1 MQKVGNGLWEKWHKM
16 QPQIPRVVMIG
27 DSSVGKTSI
36 VERLCKNNWKSDTM
50 PTVSTSFFVLKGDPD
65 NGQSQD
71 IQIWDTAGAERYRAL
86 NSVYY
91 HNATGGILVFDL
103 VCRESFN
110 SLSSW
115 IDEFSGLAQ
124 PGATI
129 VVVGNKYD
137 LYEEAEDKVRIE
149 EAERWCKL
157 KGLKFIITSAF
168 SGTGIQELLNYIM
181 SEISQKEISFF
192 SSAVSLDAPS
202 QKSDTGGCC
211 K

>member
-1 MQKVGNGLWEKWHKM
+1 M
-16 QPQIPRVVMIG
+16 QPQIPRIVMIG
-27 DSSVGKTSI
+27 DSSVGKTSL

-65 NGQSQD
+65 KDQSQD

-103 VCRESFN
+103 VCRDSFN

-115 IDEFSGLAQ
+115 VDEFSGLAQ

-129 VVVGNKYD
+129 VVVGNKFD
-137 LYEEAEDKVRIE
+137 LYEDPSSAEDRVKIDEAEK
-149 EAERWCKL
+149 WCKA
-157 KGLKFIITSAF
+157 KGLKFITTSAL
-168 SGTGIQELLNYIM
+168 SGKGIQELLDYVM
-181 SEISQKEISFF
+181 STIPSKAISYVP
-192 SSAVSLDAPS
+192 SSVQLSGAD
-202 QKSDTGGCC
+202 QGNDKGGCC

>member
-1 MQKVGNGLWEKWHKM
+1 M

-27 DSSVGKTSI
+27 DSAVGKTSI
-36 VERLCKNNWKSDTM
+36 VERLCKNNWKSDTV

-65 NGQSQD
+65 NEHSQD

-124 PGATI
+124 PGAII
-129 VVVGNKYD
+129 VVVGNKLD
-137 LYEEAEDKVRIE
+137 LYETSQERVNLDEAEK
-149 EAERWCKL
+149 WCKV
-157 KGLKFIITSAF
+157 KGLKFIATSAC
-168 SGTGIQELLNYIM
+168 SGTGIQELLDYIM
-181 SEISQKEISFF
+181 SVISQKEISYFP
-192 SSAVSLDAPS
+192 SAVALNNAP
-202 QKSDTGGCC
+202 QKSNNGGCC
-211 K
+211 N